1 MALKL
6 FLVPNIKKCS
16 GAIQII
22 RDNFGTFLTRPLS
35 LECHVF
41 FLMATQ
47 RLREA
52 LIRPCFPGI
61 AEVEPKKYIYLT
73 IAESQES
80 SFKESSG
87 VQNHS
92 ERWFNIF
99 GFGKLSANHRI
110 QFGMLLGSKENW
122 KLYLLTWSLWQSI
135 NFRHKSLV
143 FFKLS
148 IKMHSY
154 NECFI

>member
-41 FLMATQ
+41 FEWP
-47 RLREA
+47 LRDYERPNPA
-52 LIRPCFPGI
+52 LFLRDRWSW
-61 AEVEPKKYIYLT
+61 PKKYIYLT

-122 KLYLLTWSLWQSI
+122 KLYLLTWLLWQSI